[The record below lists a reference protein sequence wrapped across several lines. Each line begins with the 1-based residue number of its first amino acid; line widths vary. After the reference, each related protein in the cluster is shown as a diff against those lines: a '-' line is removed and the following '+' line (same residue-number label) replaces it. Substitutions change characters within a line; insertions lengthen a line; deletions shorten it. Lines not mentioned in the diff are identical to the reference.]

1 MDKVKVGI
9 IGVGYLGMQHARIL
23 SYLEEAELRGVADI
37 NFRKAVEI
45 GNRHGVQYYQNYE
58 KMLDEIDAA
67 IVATP
72 TSEHF
77 SISMKLL
84 KEGKNILVE
93 KPITETVEQAE
104 ELVKTAKKQRLV
116 LQAGHLER
124 FNPAVEAI
132 EDLIS
137 EPKFIEVQRLG
148 SFSARSLDIDVVLD
162 LMIHDLDIILA
173 LIRDDVSLIKSS
185 GIHVLSDKI
194 DIANARLE
202 FKSGCVATLT
212 ASRVHQGKV
221 RKLRIFEPTSY
232 YSIDYI
238 DQEVKA
244 FPLNGRQTDIK
255 TLKIKKEEPLKKE
268 LQNFFRCIC
277 DGKVRK
283 VSGEEGLRALKLAYS
298 VLEEASAYTVRLKTC
313 PSLPSWRS
321 HQ

>member
-1 MDKVKVGI
+1 MEKVKVGI
-9 IGVGYLGMQHARIL
+9 IGVGYLGTQHARIL
-23 SYLEEAELRGVADI
+23 SYLEEADLIGVADI
-37 NFRKAVEI
+37 DFNKSLRI
-45 GNRHGVQYYQNYE
+45 GNRHGVKYYENFE
-58 KMLDEIDAA
+58 DMLDEIDAG

-77 SISMKLL
+77 SITEKLL
-84 KEGKNILVE
+84 KEGKSVLVE

-104 ELVKTAKKQRLV
+104 KLILLAKKNKLI
-116 LQAGHLER
+116 LQVGHLER

-132 EDLIS
+132 EDLLS

-162 LMIHDLDIILA
+162 LMVHDLDIIMA
-173 LIRDDVSLIKSS
+173 LIKNEVKLIRSS

-202 FKSGCVATLT
+202 FESGCVATFI

-238 DQEVKA
+238 DQEVKV

-268 LQNFFRCIC
+268 LQNFLRCVK
-277 DGKVRK
+277 DGKIRK
-283 VSGEEGLRALKLAYS
+283 VTGEEGLRALRMAHR
-298 VLEEASAYTVRLKTC
+298 VLSEAES
-313 PSLPSWRS
+313 
-321 HQ
+321 

>member
-9 IGVGYLGMQHARIL
+9 IGVGYLGTQHARIL
-23 SYLEEAELRGVADI
+23 SYLEEAELIGVADI
-37 NFRKAVEI
+37 DFKKAMVI
-45 GNRHGVQYYQNYE
+45 GNRHGVKYYDKYE
-58 KMLDEIDAA
+58 SMLDEIDAG

-77 SISMKLL
+77 AISMKLL
-84 KEGKNILVE
+84 KKGKSVLVE
-93 KPITETVEQAE
+93 KPITETVDQAE
-104 ELVKTAKKQRLV
+104 KLVAAADKNGLI
-116 LQAGHLER
+116 LQIGHLER
-124 FNPAVEAI
+124 FNPAVEAL

-162 LMIHDLDIILA
+162 LMIHDLDIIMA
-173 LIRDDVSLIKSS
+173 LIKDEVKVIRSS

-202 FKSGCVATLT
+202 FTSGCIATLT

-238 DQEVKA
+238 DQEVKV

-268 LQNFFRCIC
+268 LQNFFRCII
-277 DGKVRK
+277 DGKKRK
-283 VSGEEGLRALKLAYS
+283 VTGEEGLRALRLAYS
-298 VLEEASAYTVRLKTC
+298 VLNEAEA
-313 PSLPSWRS
+313 
-321 HQ
+321 

>member
-1 MDKVKVGI
+1 METVKVGI
-9 IGVGYLGMQHARIL
+9 IGVGYLGTQHARIL
-23 SYLEEAELRGVADI
+23 SYLEEAELVAVADTD
-37 NFRKAVEI
+37 FKKALEI
-45 GNRHGVQYYQNYE
+45 GNRHGVNYYQNYE
-58 KMLDEIDAA
+58 DMIDEIDAA

-72 TSEHF
+72 TSEHY
-77 SISMKLL
+77 SISKTLL
-84 KEGKNILVE
+84 EHNKSVLVE
-93 KPITETVEQAE
+93 KPITASIEQGE
-104 ELVKTAKKQRLV
+104 ELVTLTKKKDVIFQV
-116 LQAGHLER
+116 GHLER
-124 FNPAVEAI
+124 FNPAVEAV
-132 EDLIS
+132 ENMIS
-137 EPKFIEVQRLG
+137 EPKFVEAQRLG

-173 LIRDDVSLIKSS
+173 LINDEVVNIKSS

-238 DQEVKA
+238 DQEVKI

-268 LQNFFRCIC
+268 LKNFLNCITE
-277 DGKVRK
+277 GKMTK
-283 VSGEEGLRALKLAYS
+283 VSGEEGLRALKLAYG
-298 VLEEASAYTVRLKTC
+298 VLKEAQT
-313 PSLPSWRS
+313 
-321 HQ
+321 

>member
-9 IGVGYLGMQHARIL
+9 IGVGYLGTQHARIL
-23 SYLEEAELRGVADI
+23 SYLEKAELIGVADI
-37 NFRKAVEI
+37 DFKKAMVI
-45 GNRHGVQYYQNYE
+45 GNRHGVKYYDNYE
-58 KMLDEIDAA
+58 NMLDEIDAG

-77 SISMKLL
+77 AISMKLL
-84 KEGKNILVE
+84 NAGKSVLVE
-93 KPITETVEQAE
+93 KPITETIEQAE
-104 ELVKTAKKQRLV
+104 KLVSAAEKSGLI
-116 LQAGHLER
+116 LQIGHLER
-124 FNPAVEAI
+124 FNPAVEAL
-132 EDLIS
+132 ENLIS

-162 LMIHDLDIILA
+162 LMIHDLDIIMA
-173 LIRDDVSLIKSS
+173 LIKDEVKVIRSS

-202 FKSGCVATLT
+202 FASGCIATLT

-238 DQEVKA
+238 DQEVKV

-268 LQNFFRCIC
+268 LQNFFRCII
-277 DGKVRK
+277 DGKKRK
-283 VSGEEGLRALKLAYS
+283 VTGAEGLRALRLAYS
-298 VLEEASAYTVRLKTC
+298 VLEEAES
-313 PSLPSWRS
+313 
-321 HQ
+321 

>member
-9 IGVGYLGMQHARIL
+9 IGVGYLGTQHARIL
-23 SYLEEAELRGVADI
+23 SYLEEAELKGVADI
-37 NFRKAVEI
+37 DFKKAMQI
-45 GNRHGVQYYQNYE
+45 GNRHGVQYYENFE
-58 KMLDEIDAA
+58 EMLDEIDAG

-77 SISMKLL
+77 SISMELL
-84 KEGKNILVE
+84 NKGKSVLVE
-93 KPITETVEQAE
+93 KPITETIEQADQ
-104 ELVKTAKKQRLV
+104 LVSFAKANGAI
-116 LQAGHLER
+116 LQVGHLER

-132 EDLIS
+132 EHMIT
-137 EPKFIEVQRLG
+137 EPRFIEVQRLG

-162 LMIHDLDIILA
+162 LMIHDLDIIMS
-173 LIRDDVSLIKSS
+173 LIKDEVKVIKSS

-202 FKSGCVATLT
+202 FGSGCVATLT

-268 LQNFFRCIC
+268 LQNFFRCIR

-298 VLEEASAYTVRLKTC
+298 VLEEAST
-313 PSLPSWRS
+313 
-321 HQ
+321 

>member
-9 IGVGYLGMQHARIL
+9 IGVGYLGTQHARIL
-23 SYLEEAELRGVADI
+23 SYLEEAELIGVADI
-37 NFRKAVEI
+37 DFKKAMVI
-45 GNRHGVQYYQNYE
+45 GNRHGVKYYENYE
-58 KMLDEIDAA
+58 NMLDEIDAG

-77 SISMKLL
+77 AISMKLL
-84 KEGKNILVE
+84 KKGKSVLVE
-93 KPITETVEQAE
+93 KPIAETVEQAE
-104 ELVKTAKKQRLV
+104 KLVAAADKSGLI
-116 LQAGHLER
+116 LQIGHLER
-124 FNPAVEAI
+124 FNPAVEAL

-137 EPKFIEVQRLG
+137 DPKFIEVQRLG

-162 LMIHDLDIILA
+162 LMIHDLDIIMA
-173 LIRDDVSLIKSS
+173 LIKDEVKVIRSS

-202 FKSGCVATLT
+202 FASGCIATLT

-238 DQEVKA
+238 DQEVKV

-268 LQNFFRCIC
+268 LQNFFRCII
-277 DGKVRK
+277 DGKKRK
-283 VSGEEGLRALKLAYS
+283 VTGEEGLRALKLAYS
-298 VLEEASAYTVRLKTC
+298 VLSEAEA
-313 PSLPSWRS
+313 
-321 HQ
+321 

>member
-1 MDKVKVGI
+1 MEKVKVGI
-9 IGVGYLGMQHARIL
+9 IGVGYLGTQHARIL
-23 SYLEEAELRGVADI
+23 SYLEKAELIGVADI
-37 NFRKAVEI
+37 DFKKAMVI
-45 GNRHGVQYYQNYE
+45 GNRHGVKYYDNYE
-58 KMLDEIDAA
+58 NMLDEIDAG

-77 SISMKLL
+77 DISMKLL
-84 KEGKNILVE
+84 KAGKSVLVE
-93 KPITETVEQAE
+93 KPITETIEQAE
-104 ELVKTAKKQRLV
+104 ELVSVADKNGLI
-116 LQAGHLER
+116 LQIGHLER
-124 FNPAVEAI
+124 FNPAVEAL
-132 EDLIS
+132 ENLIS

-162 LMIHDLDIILA
+162 LMIHDLDIIMA
-173 LIRDDVSLIKSS
+173 LIKDEVKVIRSS

-202 FKSGCVATLT
+202 FASGCIATLT

-238 DQEVKA
+238 DQEVKV

-268 LQNFFRCIC
+268 LQNFFRCII
-277 DGKVRK
+277 DGKKRK
-283 VSGEEGLRALKLAYS
+283 VTGAEGLRALKLAYS
-298 VLEEASAYTVRLKTC
+298 VLNEAET
-313 PSLPSWRS
+313 
-321 HQ
+321 

>member
-1 MDKVKVGI
+1 MEKVKVGI
-9 IGVGYLGMQHARIL
+9 IGVGYLGTQHARIL
-23 SYLEEAELRGVADI
+23 SYLERAELIGVADI
-37 NFRKAVEI
+37 DFKKAMVI
-45 GNRHGVQYYQNYE
+45 GNRHGVKYYDNYE
-58 KMLDEIDAA
+58 NMLDEIDAG

-77 SISMKLL
+77 AISMKLL
-84 KEGKNILVE
+84 SEGKSVLVE

-104 ELVKTAKKQRLV
+104 ELVSVANKNGLI
-116 LQAGHLER
+116 LQIGHLER
-124 FNPAVEAI
+124 FNPAVEAL
-132 EDLIS
+132 ENLIS

-162 LMIHDLDIILA
+162 LMIHDLDIIMA
-173 LIRDDVSLIKSS
+173 LIKDEVKVIRSS

-202 FKSGCVATLT
+202 FTSGCIATLT

-238 DQEVKA
+238 DQEVKV

-268 LQNFFRCIC
+268 LQNFFRCVI
-277 DGKVRK
+277 DGKKRK
-283 VSGEEGLRALKLAYS
+283 VTGEEGLRALKLAYS
-298 VLEEASAYTVRLKTC
+298 VLSEAEGLS
-313 PSLPSWRS
+313 
-321 HQ
+321 

>member
-1 MDKVKVGI
+1 MDKVRVGI

-23 SYLEEAELRGVADI
+23 SYLEEAELKGVVDI
-37 NFRKAVEI
+37 NSRKAMEI
-45 GNRHGVQYYQNYE
+45 GNRHRVPYCQDYQ
-58 KMLDEIDAA
+58 KILDEIDAA

-84 KEGKNILVE
+84 EAGKSVLVE
-93 KPITETVEQAE
+93 KPITKTVEQGE
-104 ELVKTAKKQRLV
+104 ELVNMASKNGLI
-116 LQAGHLER
+116 LQVGHLER
-124 FNPAVEAI
+124 FNPAVEAT
-132 EDLIS
+132 ENMIS

-162 LMIHDLDIILA
+162 LMIHDLDIIMA
-173 LIRDDVSLIKSS
+173 LVKDEISVIKSS
-185 GIHVLSDKI
+185 GIHVLSEKI

-238 DQEVKA
+238 DQEVKI
-244 FPLNGRQTDIK
+244 FPLNGRRTDIK
-255 TLKIKKEEPLKKE
+255 SLKITKEEPLKKE
-268 LQNFFRCIC
+268 LKNFFKCIRQ
-277 DGKVRK
+277 KKTKK
-283 VSGEEGLRALKLAYS
+283 VSGEEGLRALKLAYK
-298 VLEEASAYTVRLKTC
+298 VLEEVEM
-313 PSLPSWRS
+313 
-321 HQ
+321 